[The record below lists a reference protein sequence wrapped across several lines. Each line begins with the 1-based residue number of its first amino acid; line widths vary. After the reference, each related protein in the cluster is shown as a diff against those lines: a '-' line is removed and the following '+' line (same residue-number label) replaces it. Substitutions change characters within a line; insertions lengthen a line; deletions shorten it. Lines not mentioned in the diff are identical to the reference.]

1 MNTQPKLSNADT
13 IRKIAEQALQ
23 DALQI
28 VYLIELMRAQNSMGI
43 NARISKAG
51 GAGATV
57 AVRNAMIGYVTLL
70 VARAYAHPRPDD
82 LHCRAAAELLQS
94 DKTARETF
102 RLAMEENCLHSLN
115 HIGKSALRTP
125 ASNRLNIFG
134 ISTRHTLENR
144 KICLSPNIE
153 FGIATAQA
161 LDLLALTTRV
171 AVKSATGNNEAL
183 FSAQAFW
190 KPWSQGDGAR

>member
-102 RLAMEENCLHSLN
+102 QTGGG
-115 HIGKSALRTP
+115 GK
-125 ASNRLNIFG
+125 
-134 ISTRHTLENR
+134 
-144 KICLSPNIE
+144 
-153 FGIATAQA
+153 
-161 LDLLALTTRV
+161 LLAQFE
-171 AVKSATGNNEAL
+171 SH
-183 FSAQAFW
+183 
-190 KPWSQGDGAR
+190 